1 MLKTETLVHKFI
13 VAIFPCFFIG
23 YCLAI
28 LIVYE
33 IAMSP
38 SEALSV
44 NSYERYISTF
54 FIAWI
59 LLIISEY
66 IRINRISSI
75 HKGISLSALLCI
87 CIISIIL
94 HDGFK
99 INVSKDDTGRTSMDK
114 IALECNEFLGKD
126 KNIWYVTESA
136 LERYSFRYL
145 LMPSEVNMAVPLLS
159 ESIYCDFITITQSN
173 NIDYLLLWQLPD
185 YFIETYGEMFDNTL
199 SWLRYDVAGIYI
211 YDYSEQK
218 FQLMHLI
225 IIS

>member
-1 MLKTETLVHKFI
+1 MLKTEGLVHKFI

-38 SEALSV
+38 SEALNV

-59 LLIISEY
+59 LLLISEY
-66 IRINRISSI
+66 IRINRIPNI
-75 HKGISLSALLCI
+75 HKGISLSVLLCI
-87 CIISIIL
+87 CIMSIIL
-94 HDGFK
+94 HDGFR
-99 INVSKDDTGRTSMDK
+99 IQVSKDDTGRTSMDK
-114 IALECNEFLGKD
+114 IAIECNEFLGKD

-145 LMPSEVNMAVPLLS
+145 LMPSDVNMAVPLLD
-159 ESIYCDFITITQSN
+159 EETYCDFTTIAQSN

-185 YFIETYGEMFDNTL
+185 YFIETYGGLFDNTL
-199 SWLRYDVAGIYI
+199 SRLRYDVAGIYI

-218 FQLMHLI
+218 FQLVHLI
-225 IIS
+225 TIS